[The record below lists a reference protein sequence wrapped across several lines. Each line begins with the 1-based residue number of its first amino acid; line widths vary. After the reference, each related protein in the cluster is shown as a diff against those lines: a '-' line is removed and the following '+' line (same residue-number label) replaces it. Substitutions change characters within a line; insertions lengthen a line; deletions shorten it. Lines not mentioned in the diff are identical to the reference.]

1 MQMYIKLLKY
11 PYFCSVI
18 ISILVGYILQNA
30 IFFSNKLIIK
40 YLKIIENTLQ
50 SLKEVL
56 LTII

>member
-11 PYFCSVI
+11 PYFCSSI
-18 ISILVGYILQNA
+18 ISIFVGYILQNVNC
-30 IFFSNKLIIK
+30 FSNKLIIK